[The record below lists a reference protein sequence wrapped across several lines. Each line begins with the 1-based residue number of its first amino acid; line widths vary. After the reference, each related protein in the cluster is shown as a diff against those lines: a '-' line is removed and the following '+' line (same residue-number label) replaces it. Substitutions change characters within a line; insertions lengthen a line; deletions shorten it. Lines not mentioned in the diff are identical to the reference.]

1 MIAPKTCFC
10 SDGKTAIDYLVARGM
25 QNLIDDF
32 IDQGLG
38 DILRKSWA
46 SPETQERFLCIIISD
61 GKTLIDYLVADWN
74 VRCMQKIMD
83 YCSNRKESQHSEE
96 YALILQRLINARG
109 KDGKTL
115 MHVVAAASGY
125 DCDRMNTCMFLKW
138 ELGLDVN
145 AQDKD
150 GKAPLHDAME
160 AYLYRHNDPY
170 AIVVLIAMEANF
182 DARDK

>member
-25 QNLIDDF
+25 QNLINRF

-38 DILRKSWA
+38 EILGQSWT
-46 SPETQERFLCIIISD
+46 SRPETQERFLCIIISD

-74 VRCMQKIMD
+74 VPCITRIMY
-83 YCSNRKESQHSEE
+83 YCSNRKESQHSKE
-96 YALILQRLINARG
+96 YALILERLTNARG

-115 MHVVAAASGY
+115 MHVAAASG
-125 DCDRMNTCMFLKW
+125 NHQLCMFLQNN
-138 ELGLDVN
+138 GSDVN

-160 AYLYRHNDPY
+160 LVDDNFSNVKLSTIGD
-170 AIVVLIAMEANF
+170 LIRIGANF

>member
-25 QNLIDDF
+25 QNLIDCF

-38 DILRKSWA
+38 AILGEGWA
-46 SPETQERFLCIIISD
+46 SPETQERFLCIIYSD
-61 GKTLIDYLVADWN
+61 GKTLIDYLIADWN

-83 YCSNRKESQHSEE
+83 YFNYRKESQHSEE
-96 YALILQRLINARG
+96 CALILQRLINARD

-115 MHVVAAASGY
+115 MHVAAASG
-125 DCDRMNTCMFLKW
+125 DHRTCMFLQNN
-138 ELGLDVN
+138 GSDVN

-160 AYLYRHNDPY
+160 LVDRRDIFSNVNLSTIGD
-170 AIVVLIAMEANF
+170 LIRIGANF